1 MVVASDNPEIFGDIF
16 EDDCRTDSEFRG
28 AKRRVFSPPVSSQF
42 IRSGLG
48 IGLDFASRAE
58 ILQRR
63 KTFIAWHGKV
73 RRRKRPSRESE
84 DSIKQKS
91 RLNTKDGLTVRGSS
105 RTVITSHRSSR
116 ILFVAYKKRSI
127 KRIGWISSK
136 FMSGTCRWLLQRNFS
151 ISC

>member
-16 EDDCRTDSEFRG
+16 EEDCRTDSEFRG
-28 AKRRVFSPPVSSQF
+28 SKEKGFFSLPYPVSSQF

-48 IGLDFASRAE
+48 TGLDFASRAE

-84 DSIKQKS
+84 DSIK
-91 RLNTKDGLTVRGSS
+91 
-105 RTVITSHRSSR
+105 
-116 ILFVAYKKRSI
+116 
-127 KRIGWISSK
+127 
-136 FMSGTCRWLLQRNFS
+136 
-151 ISC
+151 